1 MNEKVETIKDEVKSQ
16 VEKRERKGRKEEVE
30 KKGSC
35 SECKWYDKSTERD
48 FHRDGIR
55 PGLVEVRAVCRNKDV
70 KTLGHLIHNTSQK
83 PCFEPGEYIT
93 PQTKEKESKKDK
105 RNK

>member
-1 MNEKVETIKDEVKSQ
+1 MNEKKETIKEEIKS
-16 VEKRERKGRKEEVE
+16 RGKGKKEGVE

-35 SECKWYDKSTERD
+35 GECKWYDKSTERD

-70 KTLGHLIHNTSQK
+70 KTFGHLVHDKSQK
-83 PCFEPGEYIT
+83 PCFEPGVYVN
-93 PQTKEKESKKDK
+93 PQTRKEPKKE
-105 RNK
+105 